1 MNGIE
6 YDEQGRPFTY
16 IGGTTKRSYISPVAF
31 GHAKPQDDGGG
42 FFRTDLGWNT
52 DNGQWE
58 RDWDLRNIALLGVG
72 GIAGAAAAP
81 AIAGAFGGSGAG
93 GGTGAAQGGLLAS
106 TPHGAE
112 YSGMLTGLP
121 GGAAAGGAGGILP
134 AVKSLLLSGNA
145 KGALKLLAPLLMGGA
160 AVLGRPRQ
168 QGVSP
173 EVQSMLAEAVRRIQ
187 AQGPLFDA
195 VNNMAM
201 NSLPKYATQKP
212 GGR

>member
-58 RDWDLRNIALLGVG
+58 RGWDWQNIGTLAAG
-72 GIAGAAAAP
+72 GIGAAAAAP

-93 GGTGAAQGGLLAS
+93 GGAGAAGGGNFVADAVGQ
-106 TPHGAE
+106 TAGHF
-112 YSGMLTGLP
+112 
-121 GGAAAGGAGGILP
+121 GGAAAGGAGGTL
-134 AVKSLLLSGNA
+134 AAAKSLLMSGNA
-145 KGALKLLAPLLMGGA
+145 QGALKLLAPLLMGGA